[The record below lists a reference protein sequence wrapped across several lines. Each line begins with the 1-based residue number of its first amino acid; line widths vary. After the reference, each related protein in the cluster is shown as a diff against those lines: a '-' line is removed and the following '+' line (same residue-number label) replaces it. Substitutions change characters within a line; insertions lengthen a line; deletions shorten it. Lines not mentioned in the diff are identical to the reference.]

1 MTVLH
6 YVVGDERHD
15 VEAPGDGEL
24 TLATTAEVWSSL
36 RDGSLDPAVAY
47 MQGKLKVSGDMG
59 AFLDLLP
66 QIPLPR

>member
-15 VEAPGDGEL
+15 VEAPGSGEL
-24 TLATTAEVWSSL
+24 TLATTPDVWTQL
-36 RDGSLDPAVAY
+36 RAGSLDPAVAY
-47 MQGKLKVSGDMG
+47 MQGKLKVSGDMA

-66 QIPLPR
+66 EIPLPR